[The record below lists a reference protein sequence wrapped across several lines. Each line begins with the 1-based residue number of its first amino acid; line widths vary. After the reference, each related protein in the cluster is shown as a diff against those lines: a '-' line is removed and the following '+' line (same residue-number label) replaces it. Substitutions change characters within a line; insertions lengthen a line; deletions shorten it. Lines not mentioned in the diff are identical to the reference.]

1 MVAAGGLR
9 HAVRENLAEGM
20 NMDAKLVVVG
30 GEAKSGEV
38 KIKKLPAIVGR
49 GDEAD
54 IRLRHP
60 LVSRKHCEISESNGV
75 LKVRDL
81 GSLNGTFIASAKIK
95 EAVLKPD
102 DLITI
107 GPVVFRAVYKGPAG
121 ADADDEFNFDLDDDA
136 DVSETQPM
144 NLTKT
149 ASLRETVAADDI
161 AFDDFDI
168 EEPAAKGKVT
178 AKADDDDDFGD
189 LDFSLDD
196 DDDKP
201 AAKAKPAAAAASDD
215 DEFGD
220 LDFALDD
227 EEEKPAKPAKSA
239 GKPAAAKAVEA
250 DDELSD
256 FSDLDFDVA
265 DDDVKPAAKAKAADD
280 DEFADL
286 LSVDDADFSIEM
298 DDEPAPAKKPAK
310 QDPPAKAPAKSAA
323 KPAKADD
330 EIDFSNIELDGDEEE
345 MDDFLKDI
353 GMEK

>member
-1 MVAAGGLR
+1 
-9 HAVRENLAEGM
+9 
-20 NMDAKLVVVG
+20 MDAKLVVVG

-38 KIKKLPAIVGR
+38 KIKKLPSIVGR

-107 GPVVFRAVYKGPAG
+107 GPVVFRAVYEGPAS

-168 EEPAAKGKVT
+168 DEPAAKGKAA
-178 AKADDDDDFGD
+178 AKSDDDDFD
-189 LDFSLDD
+189 
-196 DDDKP
+196 
-201 AAKAKPAAAAASDD
+201 
-215 DEFGD
+215 D

-227 EEEKPAKPAKSA
+227 DDEKPAPKSTP
-239 GKPAAAKAVEA
+239 KPAAAKAAAA
-250 DDELSD
+250 DDEVSD
-256 FSDLDFDVA
+256 FSDLDFDVSM
-265 DDDVKPAAKAKAADD
+265 DDEEKPAAKAKAVDD

-286 LSVDDADFSIEM
+286 LSVDDAEFSIEM

-310 QDPPAKAPAKSAA
+310 QDPPANGAAKGAA
-323 KPAKADD
+323 KPAAKADE
-330 EIDFSNIELDGDEEE
+330 EIDFSNIEIDGDEE

-353 GMEK
+353 GLEK

>member
-1 MVAAGGLR
+1 
-9 HAVRENLAEGM
+9 
-20 NMDAKLVVVG
+20 MDAKLVVVG

-107 GPVVFRAVYKGPAG
+107 GPVVFRAVYEGPASIE
-121 ADADDEFNFDLDDDA
+121 ADDEFNFDLDGD

-149 ASLRETVAADDI
+149 ASLRETVAVDDI
-161 AFDDFDI
+161 ALDDFDI
-168 EEPAAKGKVT
+168 DEPAPKGKAAAKADDDDFGDLDFSLDDDEDKPAAK
-178 AKADDDDDFGD
+178 AKPAAAKSDDDDFGD

-201 AAKAKPAAAAASDD
+201 APKASAKPAAKAA
-215 DEFGD
+215 
-220 LDFALDD
+220 
-227 EEEKPAKPAKSA
+227 
-239 GKPAAAKAVEA
+239 A
-250 DDELSD
+250 DDEVSD
-256 FSDLDFDVA
+256 FSDLDFDLS
-265 DDDVKPAAKAKAADD
+265 DDDEKPAAKGKASAANTDD

-310 QDPPAKAPAKSAA
+310 QDPPAKAPAKGAA
-323 KPAKADD
+323 KPAAKADD
-330 EIDFSNIELDGDEEE
+330 EVDFGNIELDGDEEE